1 MLRFLNLPILFPVLM
16 GLGLLILHPESLKT
30 RNLYL
35 MTAVLITSALSFA
48 AIGVTYVQGSDA
60 LACIMV
66 RFNDVFSISLRIDG
80 ASMVF
85 GTIVS
90 TLWPI
95 ITVYAIDYM
104 SHEGSENR
112 FFSFWLMAYGVVL
125 GVAYSE
131 DFLSLYLFY
140 ELLTLSTLPLVMH
153 AADEKARY
161 AGREYLIYS
170 LSGAAFAFIGI
181 VFLLNYGAGH
191 LNFTYGGI
199 LDAARVAGN
208 ERTLL
213 VVFVAAFFGFGV
225 KAAIYPFY
233 RWLPDASVAPTP
245 VSALLHAVAVVKAGA
260 FAVMRLI
267 YFGFGADF
275 LRGTWAQT
283 VVMAATIVT
292 IVYGSA
298 RALRTPHLK
307 RRLAFSTVSNLSY
320 ILFAFTIMTP
330 AGLLGGLTH
339 MVYHAVVKI
348 TMFCCAG
355 AILHKSGREYVYD
368 LENFGRVMPVVFA
381 AFTVSSFALIGLP
394 PLGGFA
400 GKWMIATAAVASQ
413 NKLAYVGIGALILST
428 LLTTLYLMTVV
439 VRAYFPVGK
448 LDAEALAKVHDPDK
462 TMTVPLVLLT
472 SMGVVLALCSNLVIG
487 FLTQVSQGL
496 L

>member
-1 MLRFLNLPILFPVLM
+1 
-16 GLGLLILHPESLKT
+16 
-30 RNLYL
+30 
-35 MTAVLITSALSFA
+35 
-48 AIGVTYVQGSDA
+48 
-60 LACIMV
+60 
-66 RFNDVFSISLRIDG
+66 
-80 ASMVF
+80 
-85 GTIVS
+85 
-90 TLWPI
+90 
-95 ITVYAIDYM
+95 
-104 SHEGSENR
+104 
-112 FFSFWLMAYGVVL
+112 
-125 GVAYSE
+125 
-131 DFLSLYLFY
+131 
-140 ELLTLSTLPLVMH
+140 
-153 AADEKARY
+153 
-161 AGREYLIYS
+161 
-170 LSGAAFAFIGI
+170 
-181 VFLLNYGAGH
+181 
-191 LNFTYGGI
+191 
-199 LDAARVAGN
+199 VAGKTSG
-208 ERTLL
+208 TLL

-233 RWLPDASVAPTP
+233 RWLPDASVGPP
-245 VSALLHAVAVVKAGA
+245 PRSPALLHAVAVVKAGA

-394 PLGGFA
+394 PLG
-400 GKWMIATAAVASQ
+400 AASRAS
-413 NKLAYVGIGALILST
+413 G
-428 LLTTLYLMTVV
+428 
-439 VRAYFPVGK
+439 
-448 LDAEALAKVHDPDK
+448 
-462 TMTVPLVLLT
+462 
-472 SMGVVLALCSNLVIG
+472 
-487 FLTQVSQGL
+487 
-496 L
+496 